1 MHMSN
6 INVYFSDYFNIDR
19 EIIDDYG
26 AVDISLINDLPLF
39 IDPFLL
45 FNSKKQEYRNIHDEI
60 IKYLLFLKQVADIN
74 EELGEGMKKA
84 WFTFSEVKQTWLGFS
99 ISGNDG
105 LGLGNDFAKSIFN
118 GLKTVFTDFGKET
131 ITQGQHLEKICLIS
145 NNVGRDKI
153 SDFTTNFVKKYLLEY
168 TENFA
173 RKYLKKNLCK
183 KIVVPRVYFNW
194 DTHTWASEEYYLPY
208 FDSDFVLLTP
218 KDMLT
223 KDETFINRLDM
234 LHNLE
239 EIASSVTD
247 EELRFKLEQYF
258 RDILHKTN
266 KEVSRSEKEAAAQS
280 LIKYNP
286 ELIDYYIRF
295 KENQKDQA
303 TSISQSNVYKVE
315 KLYRNQVASLIE
327 LLYSKTNFYK
337 ISPNA
342 YDEAKNRVMFLKHV
356 IEDQD
361 GYKLFYLDGQP
372 VQREKDLQIIYRLVW
387 YGSPLDVNSEV
398 NNGRGPVDYKVSYGV
413 KNSVL
418 VEFKLAKN
426 SKLKN
431 NLAKQVEVYK
441 KASETDRAIKV
452 ILYFNEKEYS
462 KIHKILNNLGLNEC
476 EDIILIDARSDNKES
491 ASNVKIGDN

>member
-1 MHMSN
+1 MSN
-6 INVYFSDYFNIDR
+6 INVYFSDYFDIDR

-60 IKYLLFLKQVADIN
+60 IKYLFFLKQVADIN

-131 ITQGQHLEKICLIS
+131 ITQDQHLEKICLIS

-183 KIVVPRVYFNW
+183 KFVVPRVYFNW
-194 DTHTWASEEYYLPY
+194 DTHTWASKEYYLPY

-387 YGSPLDVNSEV
+387 YGSSLDVNSEV

-462 KIHKILNNLGLNEC
+462 KIHRILNDLGLNDC